1 MRVLCVTLL
10 LLGREC
16 GGWTWTRVLC
26 VTMSEVVG
34 HGPYVR
40 EMTGHGPYVCCV

>member
-1 MRVLCVTLL
+1 MDPTCA
-10 LLGREC
+10 
-16 GGWTWTRVLC
+16 
-26 VTMSEVVG
+26 TMGKVVG